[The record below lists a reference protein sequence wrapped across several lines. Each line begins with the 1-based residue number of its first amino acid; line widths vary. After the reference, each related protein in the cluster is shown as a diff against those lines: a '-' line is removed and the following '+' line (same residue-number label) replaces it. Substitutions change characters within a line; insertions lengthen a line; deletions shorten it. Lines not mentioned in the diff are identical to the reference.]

1 MGADAHSVFTTAGGG
16 ICEAVKIEE
25 MPEPHR
31 EMIAGGLAKASVTLT
46 CTRTMRKRRRGLK
59 PSPLDPDIHME
70 DAIFG

>member
-1 MGADAHSVFTTAGGG
+1 VFATQVGA

-31 EMIAGGLAKASVTLT
+31 EMIAAGLIKASVTLA
-46 CTRTMRKRRRGLK
+46 CTRAMRKRRRGLK